1 MRPAQRAQAIPHA
14 RPTVPSSAPRKT
26 AAAPVA
32 ASKSRA
38 NAVVPLTFK
47 SLDIPRDNTPIS
59 DIYARYRPQRIDIAG
74 AQEHPTPLV
83 ESIAM
88 ASVAPPVPSGTA
100 NAELRLPA
108 KLIEEGHLS
117 EAQLETIIMAHDAHG
132 RDLPGRMRVDDDHTK
147 LTRADDDPEA
157 RAYRLGYFLGDGTG
171 CGKGRECA
179 GLILVNWL
187 AGRRNAIWV
196 SKSATLIEDAI
207 RDWTDLGGSPADI
220 QPLSK
225 WKPDQPIPMGDGI
238 LFVTYATLRS
248 SGKCGTTRLSQI
260 LDWMGEGFD
269 GVLAFDEAHA
279 MQNAAGSEQGRGVKP
294 SQQGLA
300 GLRPHFSL
308 GKTRLETLAVLL
320 VGLANGRTVN
330 LSHLASQFPGS
341 ALHASN
347 YRRLQRF
354 FQLVRL
360 DTDTAARLVVRIL
373 NLGQP
378 RLLALDWTQW
388 ALGSREVNILVLA
401 VVTRRFRVPL
411 MWTLL
416 DHRGCSNTAQR
427 IDLMEM
433 YVRLFG
439 APSIK
444 AVLADREFIG
454 TEWIEFLN
462 ENNIPFGIRLKE
474 NMRFHREDGSVRDF
488 PTLLR
493 KHRRGTW
500 TGWLTGMQT
509 IPEAKLQFAAKRI
522 RNGEL
527 LIVATNLD
535 DGPRSLNLYR
545 RRWDVECLF
554 ADAKTRGFNIED
566 THITD
571 PAKLGTLLVIIA
583 LAVT

>member
-1 MRPAQRAQAIPHA
+1 M
-14 RPTVPSSAPRKT
+14 TGTLLAP
-26 AAAPVA
+26 
-32 ASKSRA
+32 
-38 NAVVPLTFK
+38 L
-47 SLDIPRDNTPIS
+47 
-59 DIYARYRPQRIDIAG
+59 IA
-74 AQEHPTPLV
+74 T
-83 ESIAM
+83 
-88 ASVAPPVPSGTA
+88 
-100 NAELRLPA
+100 
-108 KLIEEGHLS
+108 
-117 EAQLETIIMAHDAHG
+117 
-132 RDLPGRMRVDDDHTK
+132 
-147 LTRADDDPEA
+147 
-157 RAYRLGYFLGDGTG
+157 
-171 CGKGRECA
+171 
-179 GLILVNWL
+179 
-187 AGRRNAIWV
+187 
-196 SKSATLIEDAI
+196 
-207 RDWTDLGGSPADI
+207 
-220 QPLSK
+220 
-225 WKPDQPIPMGDGI
+225 
-238 LFVTYATLRS
+238 
-248 SGKCGTTRLSQI
+248 
-260 LDWMGEGFD
+260 
-269 GVLAFDEAHA
+269 
-279 MQNAAGSEQGRGVKP
+279 
-294 SQQGLA
+294 
-300 GLRPHFSL
+300 LRPHFKL

-330 LSHLASQFPGS
+330 LSHLASQFPGP

-354 FQLVRL
+354 FQFVRL
-360 DTDTAARLVVRIL
+360 DTDIAARLVVRIL

-378 RLLALDWTQW
+378 RLLALDRTQW
-388 ALGSREVNILVLA
+388 ALGSSEVNILVLA

-416 DHRGCSNTAQR
+416 DHRGCSNTEQR

-439 APSIK
+439 ASSIK

-462 ENNIPFGIRLKE
+462 KNNIPFVIRLKE
-474 NMRFHREDGSVRDF
+474 NMRFQREDGSVRDF

-500 TGWLTGMQT
+500 TGWLSGMKT
-509 IPEAKLQFAAKRI
+509 IPEGKLQFAAKRI

-583 LAVT
+583 LAVTWAYRCATRIMGRKDIRRKMHGRLEKSWFRTGFDTLRNWIIHNPESAVAAWTHRYPRKHLQPLQIG